1 MDPHCLKFEH
11 FLIFFLLSSAWSETK
26 WEMRIHSIQE
36 IFYQAA
42 VFELDHRDIIQWNW
56 VLDFEADGIGGLF
69 L

>member
-1 MDPHCLKFEH
+1 
-11 FLIFFLLSSAWSETK
+11 
-26 WEMRIHSIQE
+26 MRIHSIQE